1 VLIITETVAS
11 LNLAVAYEAVVK
23 RANYIL
29 EMSQND
35 EYFNRRGVTKS
46 SCGFPIMFHF
56 GNASKSSTVLN
67 IQNTARKTI

>member
-1 VLIITETVAS
+1 MAS
-11 LNLAVAYEAVVK
+11 LTVAVAYESVVK

-46 SCGFPIMFHF
+46 SCGFPMFHF
-56 GNASKSSTVLN
+56 GNASKISTVLN
-67 IQNTARKTI
+67 IQNTALHNQQS